1 MMTNPDINTDFRALC
16 AELLQP
22 LAEYDGA
29 NLYHEHRDL
38 ITRARAALDK
48 PEWEGPS
55 DEVLLRIAA
64 SVIEPYE
71 SLGIAIGEYEQEA
84 GCSVEVYGSEL
95 IAYARAVLARF
106 ALAEAPEEMDLEANF
121 RAWYGDVHGSPYF
134 GAMPLC
140 VAIKWAQHLLQQAAP
155 PAPETDD
162 GDVAIDRWIES
173 RPDWPNGWPAVT
185 QSQLTAL
192 IGEALEHWGR
202 PATLPAP
209 EVLSAEVKELVAALK
224 EPGDPF
230 PEYRTITSEQAD
242 RIATLLQQQE
252 SRVAFLRYVLIDCGQ
267 AVGGLVNQSCSDSF
281 LLDVAT
287 EVRLAIAKPAPAVV
301 PDAGGVIDV
310 LIKAEAILANIVE
323 GESPVNNGPS
333 NAHNYFAEQC
343 GYLESELEKCDDLL
357 SIIRSAIQP

>member
-1 MMTNPDINTDFRALC
+1 MMTNPDINTDFRTLC

-29 NLYHEHRDL
+29 NPYHEHRDL

-55 DEVLLRIAA
+55 DEELLRIAA
-64 SVIEPYE
+64 SAIDPYE
-71 SLGIAIGEYEQEA
+71 SCGIAVGEYEQEA
-84 GCSVEVYGSEL
+84 GCAVEVYGSEL

-106 ALAEAPEEMDLEANF
+106 ALAEAPE
-121 RAWYGDVHGSPYF
+121 
-134 GAMPLC
+134 
-140 VAIKWAQHLLQQAAP
+140 
-155 PAPETDD
+155 TDD

-173 RPDWPNGWPAVT
+173 RPDWPNGWPTVT

-192 IGEALEHWGR
+192 IGEALEHWGC

-209 EVLSAEVKELVAALK
+209 EVLAAEVRELVTWLGEGVAKTA
-224 EPGDPF
+224 D
-230 PEYRTITSEQAD
+230 EYPDESAKLARA
-242 RIATLLQQQE
+242 ATLLQQQE

-287 EVRLAIAKPAPAVV
+287 EVRLAIAKPTPTVV

-310 LIKAEAILANIVE
+310 LVKAEAVLADIVE
-323 GESPVNNGPS
+323 GESPVDNGPS

-343 GYLESELEKCDDLL
+343 GYLESELDKCDDLL
-357 SIIRSAIQP
+357 AIIRSAIQP